1 MVITRDGTEPP
12 ATQQVGD
19 QQPIL
24 PSAHQQPILPLA
36 QQQPMQQRM
45 AEQPHGL
52 LVPGPEVSRVGMRM
66 PEFAAADPELWFSIV
81 DRSFQAAGITV
92 DATKFGYALTAIGPR
107 YTAEVRDIIMNPPA
121 ERAYETL
128 KAELIKRLCLS
139 QEHKTR
145 RLLEHEE
152 IGDRKP
158 SQFLRHLRSLAGNVV
173 GDQVLRTVWL
183 SRLPAYIQSH
193 LVTRTADSNEQLAD
207 IADAIVEATRAP
219 AFQVAETAR
228 ATALTGQSANDV
240 TSADAKLEVRLAQ
253 LRLTMQQEMAEQL
266 SAIRRSIE
274 AIGERRSRE
283 DRGDDQRRSP
293 PRSRSRLRSRPRP
306 RSYSRDRG
314 HESNGLCYYHW
325 RFGPDAT
332 KCRPPCSAQRQGN
345 AVTGR

>member
-1 MVITRDGTEPP
+1 MVITCDEAEPTG
-12 ATQQVGD
+12 TQQTVD
-19 QQPIL
+19 QQPR
-24 PSAHQQPILPLA
+24 LPLA
-36 QQQPMQQRM
+36 QQQPMQPRM
-45 AEQPHGL
+45 AKQLHDL

-66 PEFAAADPELWFSIV
+66 PADPELWFSIV
-81 DRSFQAAGITV
+81 DRSFQAAEITV

-107 YTAEVRDIIMNPPA
+107 YTMEVRDIIMNPPA
-121 ERAYETL
+121 EQAYETL

-173 GDQVLRTVWL
+173 GDKVLRTVWL
-183 SRLPAYIQSH
+183 SRLPAYIQPH
-193 LVTRTADSNEQLAD
+193 LVTRTADTNEQLAD
-207 IADAIVEATRAP
+207 IADAIVEATRAL

-228 ATALTGQSANDV
+228 ATALTGQSANDL
-240 TSADAKLEVRLAQ
+240 TSADAKLELRFAQ

-266 SAIRRSIE
+266 SAIHKSIE
-274 AIGERRSRE
+274 AISEGRSRE
-283 DRGDDQRRSP
+283 DRDDDRRRSR
-293 PRSRSRLRSRPRP
+293 PRSRSRLRPRP

-314 HESNGLCYYHW
+314 HESNGLLCYYHW
-325 RFGPDAT
+325 RFGSDAT
-332 KCRPPCSAQRQGN
+332 KCRPLCSAQRQGN